1 MEGTE
6 SQKESNVRV
15 QGEVRQLRIICAC
28 RHQLQR
34 QETSIQ
40 ELVLP
45 SQSFVIQNKELRHLP
60 VKTGDDRKSPTYSSS
75 PKADGLIYMT
85 YLKLCTPK

>member
-34 QETSIQ
+34 QE

-75 PKADGLIYMT
+75 PKADGLICMT